1 MFLKSKICLTIV
13 SLYEILAV
21 ILLQSQRVCDAMFGV
36 SFCDAHVFKYFI
48 ICFAVPMVV
57 FLIVM
62 WIMEIIDRVRHRHT
76 LFYKATHAMKNIVTN
91 VKDKV
96 SENVSAGDLEKLIT
110 AALMVG
116 LKRYADKSPHARK
129 VLDEMNKVDVDYD
142 EYDDDEEDEA
152 DDEDYEEEIR
162 SYRRQKNKKAKN
174 NRKRK

>member
-13 SLYEILAV
+13 SLYEILVV
-21 ILLQSQRVCDAMFGV
+21 ILLQSQRFCDAMFGMH
-36 SFCDAHVFKYFI
+36 FCDANVFKYFI

-62 WIMEIIDRVRHRHT
+62 WIMEIVDRIRHRHS
-76 LFYKATHAMKNIVTN
+76 LFYKATHAMKNIAEN
-91 VKDKV
+91 VKEKV

-116 LKRYADKSPHARK
+116 LKRYSDKSPHARK

-142 EYDDDEEDEA
+142 EYDEED
-152 DDEDYEEEIR
+152 DDEDYEDVR
-162 SYRRQKNKKAKN
+162 SYKKRTEKKSKNGKNK
-174 NRKRK
+174 R

>member
-1 MFLKSKICLTIV
+1 
-13 SLYEILAV
+13 
-21 ILLQSQRVCDAMFGV
+21 
-36 SFCDAHVFKYFI
+36 
-48 ICFAVPMVV
+48 
-57 FLIVM
+57 
-62 WIMEIIDRVRHRHT
+62 
-76 LFYKATHAMKNIVTN
+76 MKNIVTN